1 MTFNNMLHNMKHDKD
16 PKQVLLD
23 AIGNISGIRF
33 SGYLVVVALYLRP
46 QETEGGMLLSDQTR
60 KEDEYQNKVGMVI
73 KMAPL
78 AFDGEEK
85 AWDDDKLPQVGDWV
99 LFRPMDGLN
108 MQINGHPCK
117 VFESCQIRGQTDN
130 PDSVI

>member
-1 MTFNNMLHNMKHDKD
+1 MTFNNMLHDMDHKVD
-16 PKQVLLD
+16 PKQVLWESVGD
-23 AIGNISGIRF
+23 ISKIRF

-46 QETEGGMLLSDQTR
+46 QETKGGMLIADQTR
-60 KEDEYQNKVGMVI
+60 KEDEYQNKVGMII

-85 AWDDDKLPQVGDWV
+85 AWDNEQPPQVGDWAI
-99 LFRPMDGLN
+99 FRPMDGLN

-117 VFESCQIRGQTDN
+117 VFESCQIRGQTED